1 MRSQCSAHELSATPK
16 QWGSPKTPAPYPERM
31 GQGSPRFH
39 VKPKG
44 TAFLSRNSRTRKD
57 VPVDETGTLENVI
70 GFPTPYAA
78 FCRVPATTMREHL
91 SRNMDVPSD
100 VSDRNL
106 QGSQQS
112 SLVRL
117 RPRPH
122 HTC

>member
-1 MRSQCSAHELSATPK
+1 MFCTRAVCNAQAVGLTENARPLPRENGAGLASVSRETKGNCVPF
-16 QWGSPKTPAPYPERM
+16 PE
-31 GQGSPRFH
+31 QQ
-39 VKPKG
+39 
-44 TAFLSRNSRTRKD
+44 D
-57 VPVDETGTLENVI
+57 IPVDETGTLENVI